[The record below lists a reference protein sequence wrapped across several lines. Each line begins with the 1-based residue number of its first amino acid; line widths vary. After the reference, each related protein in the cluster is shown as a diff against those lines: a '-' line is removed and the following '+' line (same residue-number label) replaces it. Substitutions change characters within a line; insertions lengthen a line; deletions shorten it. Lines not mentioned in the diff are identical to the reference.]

1 MRMTRDII
9 ISLFFGLIIAL
20 LTSCGS
26 DDKSAEELKNA
37 YLKKEAEETAARKKQ
52 ERVRRGQLTFAEAI
66 SAMYERN
73 ELKTNFNDIIRFY
86 DQGHYY
92 KGFYTVY
99 RQGTRRQT
107 STAGIVHDPNCPCSK
122 NKLR

>member
-1 MRMTRDII
+1 MRITRDII

-20 LTSCGS
+20 LTSCGG
-26 DDKSAEELKNA
+26 DNKSAEELKNE
-37 YLKKEAEETAARKKQ
+37 YLKKEAEETAERTKQ

-73 ELKTNFNDIIRFY
+73 KLKTNFNDIIRFY

-99 RQGTRRQT
+99 CQGTRRQT
-107 STAGIVHDPNCPCSK
+107 FTAGIVHDFNCPCSK

>member
-52 ERVRRGQLTFAEAI
+52 ERV
-66 SAMYERN
+66 N
-73 ELKTNFNDIIRFY
+73 
-86 DQGHYY
+86 
-92 KGFYTVY
+92 
-99 RQGTRRQT
+99 
-107 STAGIVHDPNCPCSK
+107 NC
-122 NKLR
+122 